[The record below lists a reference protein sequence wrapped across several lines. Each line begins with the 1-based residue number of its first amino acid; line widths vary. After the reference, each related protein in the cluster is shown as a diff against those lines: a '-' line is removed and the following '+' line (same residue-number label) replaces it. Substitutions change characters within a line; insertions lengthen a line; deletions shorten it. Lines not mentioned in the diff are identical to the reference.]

1 VAAASETSRTGSFG
15 AALVVATRA
24 TAAGRVAAL
33 PVVPARAVRVV
44 GPPPPAPALDTAA
57 RATRRLRRW
66 FSAGDPS
73 PAADRHR
80 LVLTAIRSA
89 WSDVDAGTARADP
102 RAGAIIVPA
111 DADDLLLVVEALGQG
126 ITTRLAPGSL
136 RWLADRQDASAD
148 AVGR

>member
-1 VAAASETSRTGSFG
+1 
-15 AALVVATRA
+15 
-24 TAAGRVAAL
+24 
-33 PVVPARAVRVV
+33 VV
-44 GPPPPAPALDTAA
+44 GPPPSPAPDAVA

-80 LVLTAIRSA
+80 LILTAIRSA
-89 WSDVDAGTARADP
+89 WCDVDAGTTGADP
-102 RAGAIIVPA
+102 RSGAIIVPA
-111 DADDLLLVVEALGQG
+111 DADDLLLVVEALGPG

-136 RWLADRQDASAD
+136 RWLADRQDGPAD

>member
-1 VAAASETSRTGSFG
+1 MVPASGRPRGRPPAARARARHGRTGD
-15 AALVVATRA
+15 
-24 TAAGRVAAL
+24 
-33 PVVPARAVRVV
+33 PA
-44 GPPPPAPALDTAA
+44 APALV
-57 RATRRLRRW
+57 
-66 FSAGDPS
+66 SAGDPS